1 MSKSR
6 LNGYSGSC
14 YGYCGLLWGIGAFLP
29 SALFFDETKHGKQES
44 TCDYKNAAAQNE
56 RAIYIPV
63 ISPIVEL
70 SHLTF

>member
-1 MSKSR
+1 MATVVVATVTV
-6 LNGYSGSC
+6 
-14 YGYCGLLWGIGAFLP
+14 GYCGVLAPFLP
-29 SALFFDETKHGKQES
+29 SALLFDETKQES

-70 SHLTF
+70 SPLTF

>member
-1 MSKSR
+1 MATVVVATVTV
-6 LNGYSGSC
+6 
-14 YGYCGLLWGIGAFLP
+14 GYCGVLAPFLP
-29 SALFFDETKHGKQES
+29 SALLFDETKHGKQES

-70 SHLTF
+70 SPLTF